1 MAMTFTTNPKPL
13 HELIDELSNEELQI
27 PEHQRYPSVW
37 TLKKRQTFVDSC
49 KKNMPCPS
57 ILIFRD
63 GLRQDWLEDG
73 LQRLTTLKDFIQ
85 DGFTDLQGNLY
96 STWTEMEKHR
106 FVNYAVPTV
115 LYRNANEEERVE
127 IFDRFQNGSPLK
139 VGERLHALSYT
150 NLVKF
155 TKEMLMKTT
164 NSSGEEVPGKFY
176 ERAKNVWGTIKCN
189 DEDKPNRYGE
199 LLNCVALIN
208 GIVHGWSSDQNGSKG
223 ITKMYDDLKKTLLTN
238 IDSTMRENAEQ
249 ILDALLSI
257 YEEASEKKPLKHK
270 RFKTV
275 QKNIGNFTGA
285 IVWSLK
291 TMPNDWARL
300 HTMWV
305 DFIVSYRNDNSLLDT
320 TIKNGVAKCRNWNAE
335 RWEKTY
341 NDVLNPSPA
350 STTSSHYDSACEE
363 SEYED
368 E

>member
-1 MAMTFTTNPKPL
+1 MAMTFTTNPKML
-13 HELIDELSNEELQI
+13 HELIDELNNEELQI

-73 LQRLTTLKDFIQ
+73 LQRLTTLKDFID
-85 DGFTDLQGNLY
+85 DGFPDLQGNLY
-96 STWTEMEKHR
+96 STWSEMDKHR
-106 FVNYAVPTV
+106 FMHYSVPTV
-115 LYRNANEEERVE
+115 LYRNATEEERVE

-139 VGERLHALSYT
+139 VGERLHAHSHT
-150 NLVKF
+150 SLVKF

-164 NSSGEEVPGKFY
+164 NSSGEEVVGTFY
-176 ERAKNVWGTIKCN
+176 ERAKNVWGIIKCN
-189 DEDKPNRYGE
+189 DEDKPKRYDE

-208 GIVHGWSSDQNGSKG
+208 GIVHGWTGVSMG
-223 ITKMYDDLKKTLLTN
+223 ITKNYDDLKKTLSTT
-238 IDSTMRENAEQ
+238 IDSTMRENAER
-249 ILDALLSI
+249 ILKELLSI
-257 YEEASEKKPLKHK
+257 YEEASEEKPLKHNK
-270 RFKTV
+270 FKTA
-275 QKNIGNFTGA
+275 QKAIGNFSGA

-291 TMPNDWARL
+291 TMPDDWARL

-305 DFIVSYRNDNSLLDT
+305 DFIVSCRNDNTLLKT
-320 TIKNGVAKCRNWNAE
+320 TIKDGVAKCRNWTTE
-335 RWEKTY
+335 RWKKTY
-341 NDVLNPSPA
+341 NDVLNPVPPE
-350 STTSSHYDSACEE
+350 STTSSHYDSAFEE